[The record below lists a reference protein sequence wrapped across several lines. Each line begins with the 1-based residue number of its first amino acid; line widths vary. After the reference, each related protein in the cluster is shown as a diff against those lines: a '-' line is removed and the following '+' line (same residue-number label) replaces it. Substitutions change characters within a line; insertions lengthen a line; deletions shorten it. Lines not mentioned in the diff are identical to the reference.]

1 MSLEV
6 AQIRRRVQSRL
17 ADLKRTAAARRERVA
32 AAEHAY
38 AAFLSTGVGFTLQV
52 VGQRDAPASHAAL
65 IMALEAVFAAI
76 GGALVLGERM
86 DVRAMLGAALMLGAV
101 IVAQLG
107 VLWSSRTPLEPLP
120 HVPEP

>member
-1 MSLEV
+1 
-6 AQIRRRVQSRL
+6 
-17 ADLKRTAAARRERVA
+17 
-32 AAEHAY
+32 
-38 AAFLSTGVGFTLQV
+38 VGFTLQV

-76 GGALVLGERM
+76 GGAIVLGERL
-86 DVRAMLGAALMLGAV
+86 DGRALVGAGLMLAAV

-107 VLWSSRTPLEPLP
+107 AILSSRGQVVPLP